1 MSETSYQY
9 TLQSYLKNPVGAGAA
24 STPQRKAILD
34 TLFAKYRALLK
45 TNHHFK
51 ASAYRVSDS
60 VVLHIRV
67 PSESVEG
74 VHYDVCV
81 EFMDVGST
89 ETSMLTKNIKV
100 FSNNFAFVYTYAY
113 VMNQRGLLIEYLR
126 PLLPKEVLSEPPKQ
140 RNPDETVN
148 YEKSIVYAIY
158 YIQEHR
164 LFLRENYGPILH
176 VSNKVSVKKELREF
190 EDVER
195 DYANKKSL
203 QSKKKEQE
211 KKAAK
216 AVRVEAQAK
225 KKQARR
231 AATVAKP
238 SSSRK
243 R

>member
-9 TLQSYLKNPVGAGAA
+9 TLQSYIKNPTGAGAA

-34 TLFAKYRALLK
+34 TLFAKYRVLLK
-45 TNHHFK
+45 MNHHFK
-51 ASAYRVSDS
+51 TSAYRVSDS
-60 VVLHIRV
+60 VVLHVRI

-74 VHYDVCV
+74 VYYDVCI
-81 EFMDVGST
+81 EFMNVANM

-113 VMNQRGLLIEYLR
+113 VMNQRGLLIDYLR
-126 PLLPKEVLSEPPKQ
+126 SLLPKEVLSEPPKQ

-176 VSNKVSVKKELREF
+176 VSNKVSIKKEIREF

-216 AVRVEAQAK
+216 AVRARELAK
-225 KKQARR
+225 RKQTRK
-231 AATVAKP
+231 AATMAKSSP
-238 SSSRK
+238 SKK